1 MPDSSLIDA
10 EIANALLSDATLMAI
25 CPDGVFFDEAS
36 QGAQNFVLISL
47 LDDRDEASFLGRAF
61 EDALYLVKAVMLST
75 SGGDA
80 KTAAARIDTVLED
93 RILTVAGYGAMTIY
107 RETRLRITE
116 VDAVDPAIRWQ
127 HRGGHY
133 RLQIAVL

>member
-1 MPDSSLIDA
+1 M
-10 EIANALLSDATLMAI
+10 
-25 CPDGVFFDEAS
+25 FFDEAS